1 MTALDTQAETEN
13 PLLEGLRLMRTPEPC
28 AIVIFGA
35 SGDLA
40 KRKLFP
46 ALYALAFR
54 NLLPTSF
61 AIVGSAR
68 TPMSDD
74 DFRTIV
80 EESIREYARDEFRS
94 EVWDGLAGGV
104 RYVTLDFSDDAR
116 QDKLAACLGELDE
129 GRGTRGNRLFY
140 FSVPPDAIATLVT
153 ELGERRTSE
162 GWTRL
167 IIEKPF
173 GHYLASAL

>member
-1 MTALDTQAETEN
+1 MTALVEQAEQEN
-13 PLLEGLRLMRTPEPC
+13 PLVEGLRLLRTPEPC

-74 DFRTIV
+74 EFRTRLGFDGIGTYSMRASEGALGHRWRDIV
-80 EESIREYARDEFRS
+80 ER
-94 EVWDGLAGGV
+94 AG
-104 RYVTLDFSDDAR
+104 A
-116 QDKLAACLGELDE
+116 
-129 GRGTRGNRLFY
+129 
-140 FSVPPDAIATLVT
+140 
-153 ELGERRTSE
+153 
-162 GWTRL
+162 
-167 IIEKPF
+167 
-173 GHYLASAL
+173 